1 MSATD
6 QRDIDL
12 LDRQLYAGDADD
24 LYAWLRANAPVY
36 WDERR
41 QLWGLSRY
49 ADVLAAEKDP
59 ATFSSAKGARP
70 NTDPDPSMINH
81 DDPRHFRQRR
91 LVYKGFTPKRVAGL
105 EPHVRAVVTQIID
118 KVAPLGRCDFV
129 RDVAT
134 PLPMVLIAEMLGVA
148 EDDRD
153 ALQEWS
159 DRVIAGADG
168 PENVTTDV
176 LEAFDQFSRYITEV
190 LEDRRHRPVDDLVS
204 ILVHAE
210 IDDERLSEEELIFES
225 LLLLVGGNET
235 TRNVIAGGM
244 EALIRH
250 PEQRAKLVADPSK
263 IPVAVEEMLR
273 WVSPVLNMKRTATR
287 DVELHG
293 EKIREGDQVLL
304 MYASANRDEDVFDAP
319 ERFDV
324 ERDPNP
330 HLAFG
335 FGPHFCLGAS
345 LARLNLRVMFEELL
359 RRVPDMEL
367 APGAELTRTPSSFM
381 RGLVSMPVEFAPR

>member
-1 MSATD
+1 
-6 QRDIDL
+6 
-12 LDRQLYAGDADD
+12 
-24 LYAWLRANAPVY
+24 
-36 WDERR
+36 
-41 QLWGLSRY
+41 
-49 ADVLAAEKDP
+49 
-59 ATFSSAKGARP
+59 
-70 NTDPDPSMINH
+70 
-81 DDPRHFRQRR
+81 
-91 LVYKGFTPKRVAGL
+91 VYKGFTPKRVAGL